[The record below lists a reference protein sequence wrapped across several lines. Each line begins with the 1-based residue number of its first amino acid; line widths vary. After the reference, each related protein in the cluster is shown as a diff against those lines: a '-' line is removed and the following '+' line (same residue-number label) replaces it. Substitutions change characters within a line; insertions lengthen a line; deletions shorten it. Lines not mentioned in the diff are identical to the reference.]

1 MNIPVVLPIVTIDV
15 AADGQLAVC
24 IDGEPHR
31 EDTPMGRGDLGRVV
45 EDIATGVGEPVRV
58 EVREA
63 DGTTYTDIVLPPDQT
78 NAAASVSG
86 GTEASAVPHTRAGGI
101 TGHGFTPGE
110 SVAVAYVLAEQT
122 ADEQGTATL
131 GLPPVMLASRAA
143 SLVLVGL
150 ASGTS
155 VRVAVAS

>member
-1 MNIPVVLPIVTIDV
+1 MNVPVVLPVVTIDV

-31 EDTPMGRGDLGRVV
+31 EDAPMGRGDLRRVV
-45 EDIATGVGEPVRV
+45 EDIATGLGEPVRV

-63 DGTTYTDIVLPPDQT
+63 DGTTYTDIVLSPVPT
-78 NAAASVSG
+78 NADASVRG
-86 GTEASAVPHTRAGGI
+86 EVEASAVPHRAGGI
-101 TGHGFTPGE
+101 AGHGFTPGE

-131 GLPPVMLASRAA
+131 GLPPVMLAGRAA

-150 ASGTS
+150 VSGTS

>member
-1 MNIPVVLPIVTIDV
+1 MNVPVVLPVVTIDV
-15 AADGQLAVC
+15 ATDGQLAVR

-31 EDTPMGRGDLGRVV
+31 EDTPMGRGDLRRVV
-45 EDIATGVGEPVRV
+45 EDIATSLEEPVRV
-58 EVREA
+58 DVREA
-63 DGTTYTDIVLPPDQT
+63 DGTTYTDIVLPPDPT
-78 NAAASVSG
+78 NADPSVG
-86 GTEASAVPHTRAGGI
+86 GTIEASAVPHTRAGGI
-101 TGHGFTPGE
+101 TGHGFKPGE

-131 GLPPVMLASRAA
+131 GLPPAMLVGRSA

-155 VRVAVAS
+155 VRVTVAS